1 MNDQMCMIQD
11 CGGKVYAPT
20 GTHALC
26 KNHFLDFVKWRR
38 KKGAGMFHKYGAMT
52 MEERD
57 TLASEWKKTF

>member
-11 CGGKVYAPT
+11 CGGRVYAPT

-38 KKGAGMFHKYGAMT
+38 KKGTGMFHK
-52 MEERD
+52 
-57 TLASEWKKTF
+57 